1 MANCWK
7 CGMYLGEKDEW
18 KKMTTAR
25 GDICILCFNK
35 AKEVDGP
42 RIQADMDAFS
52 KDKEYHRQYF
62 IDSIKIFCYRYYSV
76 FFIHPITPFSEK
88 EEDHAKICPVIS
100 CCIDNNTHCWCS
112 YR

>member
-42 RIQADMDAFS
+42 RIKADMDEFL
-52 KDKEYHRQYF
+52 KDM
-62 IDSIKIFCYRYYSV
+62 DGS
-76 FFIHPITPFSEK
+76 
-88 EEDHAKICPVIS
+88 
-100 CCIDNNTHCWCS
+100 NT
-112 YR
+112 

>member
-25 GDICILCFNK
+25 GDICILCYNK

-42 RIQADMDAFS
+42 HIQADMDRFL
-52 KDKEYHRQYF
+52 KDKE
-62 IDSIKIFCYRYYSV
+62 S
-76 FFIHPITPFSEK
+76 
-88 EEDHAKICPVIS
+88 
-100 CCIDNNTHCWCS
+100 
-112 YR
+112 

>member
-7 CGMYLGEKDEW
+7 CSMYLGEKDEW

-25 GDICILCFNK
+25 GDICILCYNK

-52 KDKEYHRQYF
+52 KNN
-62 IDSIKIFCYRYYSV
+62 
-76 FFIHPITPFSEK
+76 
-88 EEDHAKICPVIS
+88 EE
-100 CCIDNNTHCWCS
+100 
-112 YR
+112 R

>member
-7 CGMYLGEKDEW
+7 CGRYLGEKDEW

-42 RIQADMDAFS
+42 RIQADMDAFL
-52 KDKEYHRQYF
+52 KNNEERWQYF
-62 IDSIKIFCYRYYSV
+62 YWLHKNILL
-76 FFIHPITPFSEK
+76 
-88 EEDHAKICPVIS
+88 
-100 CCIDNNTHCWCS
+100 
-112 YR
+112 

>member
-42 RIQADMDAFS
+42 RIKADIDEFL
-52 KDKEYHRQYF
+52 KDREG
-62 IDSIKIFCYRYYSV
+62 S
-76 FFIHPITPFSEK
+76 
-88 EEDHAKICPVIS
+88 
-100 CCIDNNTHCWCS
+100 NT
-112 YR
+112 